1 MISANPSGV
10 LNVDSSLTL
19 ICTATFQ
26 SQVDVQSI
34 SIMWGGPRVVN
45 GSDELYSVTEMNVG
59 VKYTSNLTISNVMK
73 SDEGEYT
80 CTVLVDEGTD
90 VISDSIQVNVLGT

>member
-10 LNVDSSLTL
+10 LDVDSSLTL
-19 ICTATFQ
+19 TCIATFQ
-26 SQVDVQSI
+26 SQVDVQYI

-45 GSDELYSVTEMNVG
+45 ASGEPFSVTETYVG

-80 CTVLVDEGTD
+80 CRVLVDEGTD
-90 VISDSIQVNVLGT
+90 VISDSIQVNVLGK